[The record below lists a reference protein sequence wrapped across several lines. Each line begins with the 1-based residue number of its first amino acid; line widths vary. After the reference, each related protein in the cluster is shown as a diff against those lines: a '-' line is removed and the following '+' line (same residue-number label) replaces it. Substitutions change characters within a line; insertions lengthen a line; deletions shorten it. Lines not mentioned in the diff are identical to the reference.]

1 MVKASILGLSQL
13 QDLSPRSGAQR
24 LLWWPASG
32 PGGQV
37 PWSFTPVLCQQPPYM
52 SDAQPDHLLGLGG
65 CHFPAVDLGQHY
77 CPLVLFLAQC
87 HHLQIH
93 TAMATFSLDT

>member
-13 QDLSPRSGAQR
+13 QDLSPRSGAQSM
-24 LLWWPASG
+24 LWLPASVAV
-32 PGGQV
+32 GQC
-37 PWSFTPVLCQQPPYM
+37 PRSLPPVLCQQPPYM

-77 CPLVLFLAQC
+77 CPLVLFLAPC

-93 TAMATFSLDT
+93 TAMVTFSLDT